1 MSWIVVGVDGSP
13 SSQVALGWA
22 MTEAGLRRVPLA
34 VLTVIP
40 AAVEASG
47 VTGQMSP
54 LDESFSDER
63 RTEVQRAT
71 QDIVDKAVAERA
83 GQPEVTVTVRA
94 VAGLVA
100 DELIQASGDADL
112 LVVAARGAGGFA
124 RLIMG
129 SVSTQVAHHARCPV
143 VVIPAGWGS

>member
-13 SSQVALGWA
+13 HSRVALDWA
-22 MTEAGLRRVPLA
+22 LTEAGLHRVPLT

-47 VTGQMSP
+47 VTGQLSP
-54 LDESFSDER
+54 LDESFSEPLR
-63 RTEVQRAT
+63 QEIQRAT
-71 QDIVDKAVAERA
+71 QDLVDKAVAERA

-100 DELIQASGDADL
+100 EELIQASEDADL
-112 LVVAARGAGGFA
+112 LVVAARGTGGFA
-124 RLIMG
+124 RLVMG
-129 SVSTQVAHHARCPV
+129 SVSTQVAHHAQCPV